1 MNQHRK
7 VGSFLPT
14 LRGRTQYADSAPVGL
29 NSRAGFSRR
38 RICENI
44 YWWSLVISSSIC
56 WDNVKPDF
64 FSSMDM
70 VTSPER
76 VYTGKWGIL
85 AKRKAKHPLV
95 KRFTML
101 VYPISWVLSGTFNNM
116 VKGLPEVWVWRSG
129 FQSILWCPLGGR
141 ASVAWSWVHQGGG

>member
-1 MNQHRK
+1 MNQHIK

-85 AKRKAKHPLV
+85 AKRKASLSQE
-95 KRFTML
+95 
-101 VYPISWVLSGTFNNM
+101 VYFISLLNLWVLSGTFNN
-116 VKGLPEVWVWRSG
+116 VVQGLPEVWVWRSG
-129 FQSILWCPLGGR
+129 FQSILWCPLGDR